1 MPLDSIIE
9 SRASFDEVPGC
20 VSADDNGAGAG
31 AADAGARISVGAHII
46 DENTYRGA
54 NWTSMPG
61 SGC

>member
-1 MPLDSIIE
+1 ME

-20 VSADDNGAGAG
+20 VGADDNGASAG
-31 AADAGARISVGAHII
+31 VGVGAHII
-46 DENTYRGA
+46 DENTYRGT